1 MVLIITPTS
10 NSDSIAS
17 ENERLSKPNH
27 PYLPLKGDIVD
38 PLHEMKISIQ
48 SISCPLRGQHYQSL
62 DSVQECSSMEVEL
75 ETNLRQIGNESLFH
89 NIVYAKMEVQCLKN
103 VCVTSI
109 SSAPAIYYDA
119 KSGVDKERTTPSAFT
134 VLEND

>member
-48 SISCPLRGQHYQSL
+48 SISCPLKRQHYQSL
-62 DSVQECSSMEVEL
+62 DSVQECSSKCL
-75 ETNLRQIGNESLFH
+75 EMKAYFIIL
-89 NIVYAKMEVQCLKN
+89 EVQCLKN